1 MMKRLSTILITFFL
15 ANLIFFIAPVIAQD
29 FNFTQANN
37 DYLYNYNLYR
47 TAHTEY
53 LTAKQQYLTY
63 KTLTAK
69 ATAQEKT
76 LKMLQT
82 RDEALRT
89 YLIALKQ
96 KLKETDGI
104 SLYEKNIIFLRLD
117 SEVSWY
123 QNHRNR
129 LSGAGSLADLIEI
142 SNDAQEHYPETE
154 ILAYQTLGT
163 VLAGKENALLE
174 KIQTQ
179 IDQLEEKIAQV
190 RQEGLIETSLL
201 ERWLLEARNRLTWSK
216 EKQYAAQSLLANLKP
231 REQNKAKVYDDAQS
245 NFVESHQY
253 LKEASSYL
261 LEIIREVG
269 VD

>member
-1 MMKRLSTILITFFL
+1 MLKRLPITL
-15 ANLIFFIAPVIAQD
+15 ASLFIIHYSLFISLAFAQD

-53 LTAKQQYLTY
+53 LTAKQQYLAY

-69 ATAQEKT
+69 ETAQEKT
-76 LKMLQT
+76 LKMFQA
-82 RDEALRT
+82 RDQALRT
-89 YLIALKQ
+89 YLIALRT
-96 KLKETDGI
+96 KLKETAGV
-104 SLYEKNIIFLRLD
+104 SVYEKNIVSLRLNNEITFYE
-117 SEVSWY
+117 SNRS
-123 QNHRNR
+123 R
-129 LSGAGSLADLIEI
+129 LSSAGSIPDLVKI
-142 SNDAQEHYPETE
+142 SEEAQERYQETE
-154 ILAYQTLGT
+154 IVAYQTLGT
-163 VLAGKENALLE
+163 ILAGKENTLLE

-190 RQEGLIETSLL
+190 RQEGMIETSLL

-216 EKQYAAQSLLANLKP
+216 EKQYTAQSLLANLKT
-231 REQNKAKVYDDAQS
+231 REQNKAKVYHDAQL
-245 NFVESHQY
+245 NFIESHQY